1 MKTHDF
7 RHPNAGLLRSLLTRA
22 GIVTLGLGALILNA
36 CDEPLDP
43 GSQISSLR
51 VLAVQADNTYAAP
64 GETVHMQALSFD
76 PESRPI
82 TWAWALCAHPVSSS
96 VESCIADVATTAVAT
111 GMPPLLGMG
120 QGVDNID
127 VTIPA
132 DILDGINPEA
142 RPSALVG
149 VLSIACPGTL
159 DLDVDPST
167 AMDQTNPLPIRCT
180 DSNDVELGLHDTIVG
195 VKRVFIRETDRN
207 ANPVI
212 ERVTFDGEDWPADVI
227 QEVDGCQTDEFIYDD
242 CKDKGSHQLAAVV
255 TGDSFESG
263 TDEFGRPFAED
274 VIVQHY
280 TTDGIFQYEVRIGEE
295 PTTGWVAR
303 RSASGSDVSI
313 WFVAR
318 DDRGGVSYT
327 ARTVHVR

>member
-1 MKTHDF
+1 
-7 RHPNAGLLRSLLTRA
+7 
-22 GIVTLGLGALILNA
+22 
-36 CDEPLDP
+36 
-43 GSQISSLR
+43 
-51 VLAVQADNTYAAP
+51 
-64 GETVHMQALSFD
+64 MQALSVD
-76 PESRPI
+76 PANRPI

-96 VESCIADVATTAVAT
+96 VESCILDVAVTAAET

-120 QGVDNID
+120 EGVDNVD

-132 DILDGINPEA
+132 DILASINPEA

-159 DLDVDPST
+159 DLNVDPST
-167 AMDQTNPLPIRCT
+167 SMDPNNPLPIRCT
-180 DSNDVELGLHDTIVG
+180 DANGVELGLHDTIVG
-195 VKRVFIRETDRN
+195 VKRVFVRETDRN

-212 ERVTFDGEDWPADVI
+212 ESVTFDGEDWPADVI
-227 QEVDGCQTDEFIYDD
+227 QEVDGCETDEFVYDD

-255 TGDSFESG
+255 ATGSFESG
-263 TDEFGRPFAED
+263 IDEFGRDFAED

-303 RSASGSDVSI
+303 GSAAGSDVTV
-313 WFVAR
+313 WFVVR

-327 ARTVHVR
+327 SRTVHVR